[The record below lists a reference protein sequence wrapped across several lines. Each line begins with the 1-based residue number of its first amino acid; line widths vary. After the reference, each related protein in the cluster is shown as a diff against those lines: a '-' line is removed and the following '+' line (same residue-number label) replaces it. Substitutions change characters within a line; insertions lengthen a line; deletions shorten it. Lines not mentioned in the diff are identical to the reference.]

1 MRPTKENGEILLA
14 YVKLARKLGK
24 MPTSREVI
32 RFICSMEKVNNHF
45 KEDNSK
51 KSGFTNLRDLALKT
65 HPELQNYVIP
75 QKLVFDDLNDYKL
88 QLEKKEVKKS
98 NKETLDSLL
107 NADSISR
114 FVECLK
120 LPVLK
125 PHRPVVSKKPIKRA
139 LSLTLSDLH
148 FGADIKAEETGYT
161 DYGTVEEARRFAE
174 VVKQLID
181 YKLHYR
187 LETELH
193 INLLGDLIQHKLH
206 DAQAA
211 APVSE
216 QISRCIHLLA
226 QGFAQ
231 IAENFPIVFIRC
243 ATGNHGRDLNRHQK
257 RASSGKWDSVETVIY
272 YSLKKI
278 LAQYKNITFDI
289 PKTPYVMYNVM
300 GHKAF
305 ATHGDTVLNVGNPGR
320 SLNIRSIENQVNQI
334 NASLKDSEE
343 IKLVFVGHTH
353 CASVSNLNSG
363 TLLVTNGSL
372 PPSDDYAVSIGYLE
386 NRSSQTLIEIT
397 EKHAV
402 GDIRFIRVDQDTD
415 KDKSLDS
422 IINPFE
428 GFND

>member
-1 MRPTKENGEILLA
+1 MANPTRENGAILKE

-24 MPTSREVI
+24 LPSSREVK
-32 RFICSMEKVNNHF
+32 RFICDPETIKRHFGSFNKF
-45 KEDNSK
+45 KEIVLSTHSELNDIIIPSK
-51 KSGFTNLRDLALKT
+51 LT
-65 HPELQNYVIP
+65 
-75 QKLVFDDLNDYKL
+75 FDDLDDYKL
-88 QLEKKEVKKS
+88 ELERKKVEKS
-98 NKETLDSLL
+98 NKVTLENLL
-107 NADSISR
+107 TADSVSR
-114 FVECLK
+114 FIESLNI
-120 LPVLK
+120 PVIK
-125 PHRPVVSKKPIKRA
+125 PHKPMVSKKPIKRA

-148 FGADIKAEETGYT
+148 FGADIRAEETGYLT
-161 DYGTVEEARRFAE
+161 YGPVEEARRFAE
-174 VVKQLID
+174 VIKQTIE
-181 YKLHYR
+181 YKPHYR

-193 INLLGDLIQHKLH
+193 INLCGDLIQHKLH
-206 DAQAA
+206 DPQAA

-216 QISRCIHLLA
+216 QICRAIHLLS

-231 IAENFPIVFIRC
+231 IAESFPVVNIRC

-257 RASSGKWDSVETVIY
+257 RATTGKWDSVETIIY

-278 LAQYKNITFDI
+278 LSKYKNIKFDI
-289 PKTPYVMYNVM
+289 PKTPFVIYNVM

-305 ATHGDTVLNVGNPGR
+305 TTHGDTVLNVGNPGK
-320 SLNIRSIENQVNQI
+320 SLNIKAIENQVNQI
-334 NASLKDSEE
+334 NASLKDKEE

-372 PPSDDYAVSIGYLE
+372 PPSDDFAVSLGYLE

-402 GDIRFIRVDQDTD
+402 GDIRFIRVDAETD
-415 KDKSLDS
+415 KDVSLDK
-422 IINPFE
+422 IIKPYE